1 MGDEIDEMVVAVR
14 ADTGAFRRLKQPHRA
29 VEVQPAKPRRVIP
42 LAASVFA
49 RGMIEGGVDEDI
61 AIIKDRAR
69 IAFRIER
76 QRPEFDRS
84 REERGWWS
92 RASAD
97 DDVVT
102 A

>member
-1 MGDEIDEMVVAVR
+1 
-14 ADTGAFRRLKQPHRA
+14 
-29 VEVQPAKPRRVIP
+29 
-42 LAASVFA
+42 
-49 RGMIEGGVDEDI
+49 MIEGGVDEDI

-69 IAFRIER
+69 IEFRIER
-76 QRPEFDRS
+76 QRSEFDRS